1 MPCLLHKKERNFC
14 NVVFS
19 SQAVLKDKMTTSTFK
34 LQLKQE
40 CIPVGCVP
48 PTSMVISTRGVSPQW
63 GVCLWVWGG
72 VCPGVCPGVYTASGP
87 RGRHPQAQRQTPRVD
102 RMTDRQV

>member
-72 VCPGVCPGVYTASGP
+72 VCPGVCPGGVHCLWT
-87 RGRHPQAQRQTPRVD
+87 QRQTPPGPEAD
-102 RMTDRQV
+102 TQCGQND